1 MNGAAVDDEVAAA
14 LPCGAGRIVY
24 AHRLDALGADVGL
37 VGVAVTAHAAA
48 GAAPAAAAGGAAGEV
63 RALIGGDV
71 QFSAVHGEG
80 LLCLNAVGVGINVDG
95 TAADGDVSL
104 AVLVGI
110 GLDAVPAGAAVVGV
124 HRHGQGAVVG
134 GIRIAN
140 AHGVVATDAVV
151 CGVNGNIAVPD
162 LQVILAHNAVLG
174 VAVDDEN
181 ALALELQ
188 VISGEDRTVDR
199 VGVAVAVHI
208 GVRVGGAVRDGV
220 GGAALGG
227 DLNLVPDRLHIN
239 RCGSAVGESQ
249 PLQIQNDPARRL
261 CGLIHIDGK
270 LSAGTLAADREFA
283 GSGDGDAG
291 TGDGEV
297 RRIGQRA
304 ARCIGG
310 GDAAA
315 AEYKRRC
322 HIVLCGRAAA
332 AGQFLYA
339 GELSGCAGH
348 SKGAVVGTVVG
359 HLRAAGVQAVAAGC
373 REVRAAC
380 QHIGVLFGRCH
391 LIDGAAAALEG
402 DGAALLPL
410 CGIVQ
415 LYHALGAAGGVQCD
429 GCAGCIPAECV
440 VRCRC
445 QHFAAGDGEC
455 AVFVQREATVA
466 AGGHRTAGDAEGS
479 YCLYGIVARLDAD
492 FAGQNGHI
500 LLGGLQTVCGRSH
513 GHRST
518 VYFQCI
524 ICPNGIGVR
533 SGIDIC
539 VDADVAAV
547 ELDVVLGADAGVHAA
562 GDVQRAGAVPGDGD
576 VTVAVDDTA
585 GISIGCRVGQ
595 RVRTAAGELQLLGA
609 LCQNARRT
617 GGGGH
622 GHIL

>member
-1 MNGAAVDDEVAAA
+1 MVAVCAVVRRGEGHAAAQQLHVAAAVQAVVRGIDVDSAAVDDEVAAA

-37 VGVAVTAHAAA
+37 AGVAVTAHAAA

-80 LLCLNAVGVGINVDG
+80 LLCLNAVGVGVNVDR

-104 AVLVGI
+104 AVLVGV

-134 GIRIAN
+134 GIRIAD
-140 AHGVVATDAVV
+140 AYRVVATDAVV
-151 CGVNGNIAVPD
+151 CGVDGDVAVPD

-220 GGAALGG
+220 GGAVLGG

-239 RCGSAVGESQ
+239 RCGSAVGEGQS
-249 PLQIQNDPARRL
+249 LQIQNHPARRL

-270 LSAGTLAADREFA
+270 LTAGALAADGDLA
-283 GSGDGDAG
+283 GGGDGDAG

-297 RRIGQRA
+297 GRIGQRA

-315 AEYKRRC
+315 VEDKRRC
-322 HIVLCGRAAA
+322 HIVLSGSDAA
-332 AGQFLYA
+332 AGQFLDT
-339 GELSGCAGH
+339 GELGGCAGH
-348 SKGAVVGTVVG
+348 SKGAVVGTIVG

-380 QHIGVLFGRCH
+380 QHIGVLLGRCH

-402 DGAALLPL
+402 DGVALLPL

-415 LYHALGAAGGVQCD
+415 LYHALGAARGVQCD
-429 GCAGCIPAECV
+429 GCAGCIHAECV

-466 AGGHRTAGDAEGS
+466 AGDDRTAGDAEGS
-479 YCLYGIVARLDAD
+479 CCLYCIVARLNGHA
-492 FAGQNGHI
+492 AGQNGHI
-500 LLGGLQTVCGRSH
+500 LLGGLQTVCGGGDSD
-513 GHRST
+513 RST
-518 VYFQCI
+518 VYLQRVVGT
-524 ICPNGIGVR
+524 NGVGIR
-533 SGIDIC
+533 SGVHIG

-547 ELDVVLGADAGVHAA
+547 QLDVVLGADAGVHAA
-562 GDVQRAGAVPGDGD
+562 GDV
-576 VTVAVDDTA
+576 
-585 GISIGCRVGQ
+585 
-595 RVRTAAGELQLLGA
+595 
-609 LCQNARRT
+609 
-617 GGGGH
+617 
-622 GHIL
+622 

>member
-1 MNGAAVDDEVAAA
+1 M
-14 LPCGAGRIVY
+14 
-24 AHRLDALGADVGL
+24 
-37 VGVAVTAHAAA
+37 
-48 GAAPAAAAGGAAGEV
+48 
-63 RALIGGDV
+63 
-71 QFSAVHGEG
+71 
-80 LLCLNAVGVGINVDG
+80 
-95 TAADGDVSL
+95 
-104 AVLVGI
+104 
-110 GLDAVPAGAAVVGV
+110 
-124 HRHGQGAVVG
+124 
-134 GIRIAN
+134 
-140 AHGVVATDAVV
+140 
-151 CGVNGNIAVPD
+151 GN
-162 LQVILAHNAVLG
+162 
-174 VAVDDEN
+174 
-181 ALALELQ
+181 
-188 VISGEDRTVDR
+188 
-199 VGVAVAVHI
+199 
-208 GVRVGGAVRDGV
+208 AVRDGV
-220 GGAALGG
+220 GGAVLGR

-239 RCGSAVGESQ
+239 RCGSAVGEGQ

-270 LSAGTLAADREFA
+270 LSAGALAADREFA
-283 GSGDGDAG
+283 GSGNCYIGSGDRQVRGVGNHTAG
-291 TGDGEV
+291 SVG
-297 RRIGQRA
+297 
-304 ARCIGG
+304 RC
-310 GDAAA
+310 DTAA

-332 AGQFLYA
+332 AGQFLDA

-348 SKGAVVGTVVG
+348 SKGAVIGTVVG

-380 QHIGVLFGRCH
+380 QHIGILFGRCH

-429 GCAGCIPAECV
+429 GCAGCVPAECV

-455 AVFVQREATVA
+455 AVFVQCEATVA
-466 AGGHRTAGDAEGS
+466 AGDDRTAGDAEGS
-479 YCLYGIVARLDAD
+479 CCLYGIVARLNGHA
-492 FAGQNGHI
+492 AGQNGHL
-500 LLGGLQTVCGRSH
+500 LLGGLQTVCGGGDSD
-513 GHRST
+513 RST
-518 VYFQCI
+518 VYLQCI

-547 ELDVVLGADAGVHAA
+547 QLDVVLGADCRVHAA
-562 GDVQRAGAVPGDGD
+562 GDVQRAGAVLGDGD

-585 GISIGCRVGQ
+585 GISIGSRCRVGQ